1 MVKVALAGATGSG
14 LGATI
19 LSAILETRKHDVVV
33 LSRSPNPSLTA
44 KGVQVRPVSYTDHAS
59 LTAALH
65 GVHTVLSTIGSAGN
79 QNDMRDS
86 QLAVIAAAKEAGVK
100 RFAPSEFAIK
110 EYQDW
115 DFYAGKIPVLEATK
129 ASGMEYT
136 QFTCGIFMNYLG
148 TGTPKEGTEVLSGLR
163 PWNFVINT
171 KAGTADLPGDGNT
184 KLTFTRLQDVGTFVA
199 AALDLDKWEEQMGM
213 VGDTMSYNE
222 VVGAIEKVTK
232 RKMLVKENSEDELK
246 KLIEEV
252 EGARFYNQ
260 VRLSIAQGKVQVEPT
275 LNRLAPD
282 VKPWTVEKFLETYW
296 GGVELG
302 EAAWGKDT
310 IIA

>member
-19 LSAILETRKHDVVV
+19 LSAILDTRKHQVVV

-44 KGVQVRPVSYTDHAS
+44 KGVEVRPVSYTDHTS
-59 LTAALH
+59 LTSALR
-65 GVHTVLSTIGSAGN
+65 GVHTVLSTIGSFN
-79 QNDMRDS
+79 RDDMRDS

-100 RFAPSEFAIK
+100 RFAPSEFAIR

-115 DFYAGKIPVLEATK
+115 DLYAGKTPVWEAAK
-129 ASGMEYT
+129 ASGMECT

-148 TGTPKEGTEVLSGLR
+148 TGTPKDGTEALSGLR

-171 KAGTADLPGDGNT
+171 NAGTADVPGDGNT
-184 KLTFTRLQDVGTFVA
+184 KLTLTRLQDVGKFVA
-199 AALDLDKWEEQMGM
+199 AALDLDKWEEEMGM
-213 VGDTMSYNE
+213 VGDTKSYNE
-222 VVGAIEKVTK
+222 VISAIEKVTK
-232 RKMLVKENSEDELK
+232 RKMLVKKNSEDELK
-246 KLIEEV
+246 KLIKEV

-260 VRLSIAQGKVQVEPT
+260 VRLSVAQGKVQVRPT
-275 LNRLAPD
+275 LNELAPD
-282 VKPWTVEKFLETYW
+282 IEPWTVEKFLETYW
-296 GGVELG
+296 GGVELS
-302 EAAWGKDT
+302 EAAWGNDT

>member
-19 LSAILETRKHDVVV
+19 LSAIIDTRKHDVVV

-44 KGVQVRPVSYTDHAS
+44 KGVEVRPVSYTDHAS
-59 LTAALH
+59 LTSALR
-65 GVHTVLSTIGSAGN
+65 GVHTVLSTIGSFNA
-79 QNDMRDS
+79 NDMRDS
-86 QLAVIAAAKEAGVK
+86 QLAIIAAAKEAGVK
-100 RFAPSEFAIK
+100 RFAPSEFAIR

-115 DFYAGKIPVLEATK
+115 DFYAGKIPVWKAAK
-129 ASGMEYT
+129 ASGMECT

-148 TGTPKEGTEVLSGLR
+148 TGTPKEGTEALSGLR

-184 KLTFTRLQDVGTFVA
+184 KLTFTRLQDVGIFVA
-199 AALDLDKWEEQMGM
+199 AALDLDKWEEEMGM
-213 VGDTMSYNE
+213 VGDTRSYNE

-232 RKMLVKENSEDELK
+232 RKMLVKENSETELK

-252 EGARFYNQ
+252 EGARFFNQ
-260 VRLSIAQGKVQVEPT
+260 VRLSIAQGKVQIEPT
-275 LNRLAPD
+275 LNKLAPD

-302 EAAWGKDT
+302 EAAWEKDT